1 MKLKNTFVAAALA
14 VAASASFADTF
25 ASNLDLTA
33 GNAFFG
39 RNDASGSF
47 VDTYSFTLLNTS
59 FLVSAT
65 ASSAASGDQDLD
77 YTSLLI
83 KNSSDVTVA
92 TFAGNLGTDANEFY
106 ALSQTLLAPGSYKLV
121 ISGLNSPTQASYS
134 GNLAVSV
141 AAVPEPETY
150 ALMLA
155 GLGAMGFVA
164 RRRKAS

>member
-14 VAASASFADTF
+14 LAASASFADTF
-25 ASNLDLTA
+25 AAGLDITA
-33 GNAFFG
+33 GNARFG
-39 RNDASGSF
+39 RDNAIGSF
-47 VDTYSFTLLNTS
+47 VDTYSFTLTGAS

-92 TFAGNLGTDANEFY
+92 TFAGNLGTDDNEFY
-106 ALSQTLLAPGSYKLV
+106 SLTRTLLAPGDYKLV
-121 ISGLNSPTQASYS
+121 ISGLNSPSQASYS
-134 GNLAVSV
+134 GNLALS
-141 AAVPEPETY
+141 AAPVPEPETY
-150 ALMLA
+150 TLMLA

-164 RRRKAS
+164 RRRKAG